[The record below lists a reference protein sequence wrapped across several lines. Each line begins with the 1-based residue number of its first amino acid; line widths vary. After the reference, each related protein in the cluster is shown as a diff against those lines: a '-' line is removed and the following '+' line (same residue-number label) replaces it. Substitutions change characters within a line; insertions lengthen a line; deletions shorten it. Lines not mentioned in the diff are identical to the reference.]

1 MEDPGISED
10 ALLDGRVRLLQPR
23 QGYRVA
29 IDAVVLAAAIEAEAG
44 ETILDVGSGVGAAAL
59 CLAMR
64 VPGCRVVGI
73 ELQRELAAL
82 ASRNVQLNALEG
94 RVETI
99 IADIARRMPPRL
111 APGTF
116 HHVMT
121 NPPHRAAED
130 GTAPPDPSKA
140 AANMESSA
148 DLSAWLN
155 FCLLMLR
162 SKGCLTMVH
171 RADRLGEILALL
183 EGKAGEIVVF
193 PLWPAEGKA
202 ARRVLVRARKS
213 VATPLRLA
221 PGLVLHEPGGGYTAA
236 AEDILRHAAALYI

>member
-29 IDAVVLAAAIEAEAG
+29 IDPVILAATVEAEAG
-44 ETILDVGSGVGAAAL
+44 EAILDVGSGVGAAAL
-59 CLAMR
+59 SLAVR

-73 ELQRELAAL
+73 EVQRELAVL
-82 ASRNVQLNALEG
+82 ASRNVQLNRLEG

-121 NPPHRAAED
+121 NPPYLAADEA
-130 GTAPPDPSKA
+130 TAPPDPSKA
-140 AANMESSA
+140 VANMESSA

-162 SKGCLTMVH
+162 SRGSLTMIH
-171 RADRLGEILALL
+171 RAERLGEILALL
-183 EGKAGEIVVF
+183 EGKAGEVVVF
-193 PLWPAEGKA
+193 PLWPAEGKP

-213 VATPLRLA
+213 VASPLRLA
-221 PGLVLHEPGGGYTAA
+221 PGLVLHEPGGGYTVA
-236 AEDILRHAAALYI
+236 AEDILRRALALYI